1 MAPRET
7 VLFPES
13 RDVSQDKVEGNSR
26 TQRKTKLTSFPKD
39 NTLGAL
45 LYV

>member
-13 RDVSQDKVEGNSR
+13 RDVSRQQDPKEN
-26 TQRKTKLTSFPKD
+26 KT
-39 NTLGAL
+39 NTLAAL